1 MRRVYDGWLNMLWM
15 GIVCYCEIVKNFL
28 VNLINIILM
37 CDMVVLYEIF
47 VFIKVIVLNFIMLYS
62 ICKFCIDLGGYF
74 LINDRVSK
82 VFYCDLLIMK
92 KDYDRKIIKYV
103 VYVYIWFG
111 KLMIMWVYFKFKEFY
126 NF

>member
-1 MRRVYDGWLNMLWM
+1 M